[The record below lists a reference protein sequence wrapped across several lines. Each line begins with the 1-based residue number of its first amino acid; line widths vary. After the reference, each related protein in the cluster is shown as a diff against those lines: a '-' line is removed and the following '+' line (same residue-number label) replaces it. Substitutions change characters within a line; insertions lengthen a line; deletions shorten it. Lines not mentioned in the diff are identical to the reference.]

1 VDRIDRKDIDMK
13 QKLLSVLIG
22 VTLVLLLLCLL
33 RSKVVQALIGLWLL
47 GGLAVFCCK
56 MAESFLAG
64 FRKGRERRAAHEPK

>member
-1 VDRIDRKDIDMK
+1 MK

-33 RSKVVQALIGLWLL
+33 RSRMVQAVICLWLL
-47 GGLAVFCCK
+47 GGLIAFCCK

-64 FRKGRERRAAHEPK
+64 FRKGQERQAAHGPK